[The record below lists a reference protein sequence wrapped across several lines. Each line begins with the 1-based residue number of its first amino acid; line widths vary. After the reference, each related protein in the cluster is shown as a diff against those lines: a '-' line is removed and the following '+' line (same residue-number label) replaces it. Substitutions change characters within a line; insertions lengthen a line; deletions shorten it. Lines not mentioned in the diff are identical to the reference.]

1 MTMDTPEAPA
11 SSDKGAKP
19 AAESRGAAWYAVW
32 TRSHCEQLVSDQL
45 APKGIRLFLPKATV
59 WSRRGRTKKRV
70 QMPLFP
76 GYVFVHHALDRES
89 HVEILKARGV
99 VRVLGDRPDAVT
111 AIPEHEMTSVQRLV
125 HTDMPFFPHRHF
137 NDGDRV
143 RITAGPLE
151 GLEGVFL
158 RSRPNKGLLL
168 IAVTLLQR
176 SVAVEVDCTDVQPV

>member
-1 MTMDTPEAPA
+1 MSLNPAEAA
-11 SSDKGAKP
+11 ASDKGAKP
-19 AAESRGAAWYAVW
+19 GTELQPAWYAVW

-45 APKGIRLFLPKATV
+45 EPKGIKSFLPKATV

-70 QMPLFP
+70 LTPLFP
-76 GYVFVHHALDRES
+76 GYVFVHHPLDRHS

-99 VRVLGDRPDAVT
+99 VRVLGHRGDVVT
-111 AIPEHEMTSVQRLV
+111 AIPEQEISNIQRIVQ
-125 HTDMPFFPHRHF
+125 TNMPVFPHRHF

-151 GLEGVFL
+151 GLQGVFL

-168 IAVTLLQR
+168 LAVTLLQR
-176 SVAVEVDCTDVQPV
+176 SVAVEVDSGDVQAV